1 MKRFATPIIAG
12 FALAGAALP
21 TAAPA
26 EAQGIFRD
34 DDRPYFGHG
43 RGYDRGDRFDR
54 ERYGR
59 DSYER
64 GYRMGRE
71 DERRYGRYGFRRGF
85 EREEGLF
92 GGLFGREYEFDD

>member
-12 FALAGAALP
+12 CALAGVALS

-34 DDRPYFGHG
+34 DDRPYFGYG
-43 RGYDRGDRFDR
+43 RGYDRG

-59 DSYER
+59 EAYER

-71 DERRYGRYGFRRGF
+71 DERRHRRYGFRRGF
-85 EREEGLF
+85 DREEGLF
-92 GGLFGREYEFDD
+92 GPEYEYDD